1 MLTTFTVQL
10 ELRLLVNEADDLT
23 PLARRAGPRGR
34 RHYSAGVPL
43 ASVTQSSETV
53 TVVFPNTVRC
63 YDGPATSFILYS
75 IYL

>member
-23 PLARRAGPRGR
+23 RSLAALVCVDAIAT
-34 RHYSAGVPL
+34 AGVPL